1 MQGNVKFPLLEL
13 LPEADRA
20 AVMSRLKM
28 QKFDAGQVVY
38 ERGVVCRDVFFIFE
52 GKIRS
57 EAQDLH
63 GDIAF
68 FNARGPGEIIGMY
81 SAITDEPQPVTTA
94 AVKKSSLG
102 RLAGPEFMAM
112 VLANRNISAFMLRLL
127 ASRLISEYKRITYL
141 IVLDALRRVAAEIL
155 ERSRV
160 AGPVIEV
167 PPRVDLAA
175 RLGMTRETLAKQLSE
190 LRRRELIR
198 ITGNKI
204 HVLDTQKL
212 ADLVG

>member
-1 MQGNVKFPLLEL
+1 MPGNVKFPLLEL

-20 AVMSRLKM
+20 VVMSRLKM

-38 ERGVVCRDVFFIFE
+38 ERGVVCRDVFFIFD

-63 GDIAF
+63 GDMAF
-68 FNARGPGEIIGMY
+68 FQVRGPGEIIGFY

-94 AVKKSSLG
+94 AVQESQLG
-102 RLAGPEFMAM
+102 RLAGPEFMAI

-127 ASRLISEYKRITYL
+127 ASRLISETRRITHL

-155 ERSRV
+155 EGSRV
-160 AGPVIEV
+160 AGPMIEV
-167 PPRVDLAA
+167 PARVDLAA

-190 LRRRELIR
+190 LRRRGLIR
-198 ITGNKI
+198 ISGNKI
-204 HVLDTQKL
+204 HVLDAQKL